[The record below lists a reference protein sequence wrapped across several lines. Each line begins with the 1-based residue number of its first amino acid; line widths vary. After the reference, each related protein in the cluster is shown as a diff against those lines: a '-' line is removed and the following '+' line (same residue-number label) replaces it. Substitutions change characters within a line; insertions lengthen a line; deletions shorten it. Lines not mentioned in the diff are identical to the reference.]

1 MIYEE
6 VIFEISP
13 LQPWRD
19 VLIAYLSELPYD
31 SFLET
36 KNGLKAYILN
46 KSFDKAALQEVL
58 KDLNI
63 HVNYHHKTLQK
74 KIGMLLGSLI
84 LSLSELVIV
93 V

>member
-36 KNGLKAYILN
+36 KKWF
-46 KSFDKAALQEVL
+46 KSL
-58 KDLNI
+58 
-63 HVNYHHKTLQK
+63 HT
-74 KIGMLLGSLI
+74 
-84 LSLSELVIV
+84 
-93 V
+93 